1 MKIEWDDRKNNQN
14 IRKHGFSLADTWE
27 VFERP
32 MLANTDASDVFE
44 QRISAIGFLRQ
55 HVVVVIFAERED
67 DTIRIISL
75 RKASKYERKRF
86 EEFLRDEL
94 GAD

>member
-1 MKIEWDDRKNNQN
+1 MIARTTRTFGNTV
-14 IRKHGFSLADTWE
+14 SLWLTPGRS
-27 VFERP
+27 FERP

>member
-1 MKIEWDDRKNNQN
+1 VKIEWNDRKNNQN
-14 IRKHGFSLADTWE
+14 IRKHVFSLADAWE